1 MQRCIRSIA
10 IHNLRNQEGRAQFPI
25 PAKAGSTFA
34 PILWNGTWYVLTNST
49 KIDDVLAAVEQ
60 LNGFV
65 SIEIDLVHQAGQH
78 EPYLGNID
86 LTWPATKPDISIVY
100 NGPNLAEPFMG
111 AIIDEVKD
119 FAASLTAE
127 ATS

>member
-1 MQRCIRSIA
+1 MTDKQRQIA
-10 IHNLRNQEGRAQFPI
+10 RKLVKLLLEQDYML
-25 PAKAGSTFA
+25 SV
-34 PILWNGTWYVLTNST
+34 WNGTWYVLTNST

-86 LTWPATKPDISIVY
+86 LTWPTTKPDISIVY
-100 NGPNLAEPFMG
+100 DGPNLAEPFMG

>member
-1 MQRCIRSIA
+1 MNDTQRQIA
-10 IHNLRNQEGRAQFPI
+10 RKLIQLLTEAHYI
-25 PAKAGSTFA
+25 ISV
-34 PILWNGTWYVLTNST
+34 WNGTWYVLTNST

-86 LTWPATKPDISIVY
+86 LTWPTTKPDISIVY
-100 NGPNLAEPFMG
+100 DGPNLAEPFMG

>member
-1 MQRCIRSIA
+1 MNDTQRQIA
-10 IHNLRNQEGRAQFPI
+10 RKLIELLLEQDYML
-25 PAKAGSTFA
+25 SV
-34 PILWNGTWYVLTNST
+34 WNGTWYVLTNST

-86 LTWPATKPDISIVY
+86 LTWSTTKPDIGITY
-100 NGPNLAEPFMG
+100 DGPNLAEPFMG